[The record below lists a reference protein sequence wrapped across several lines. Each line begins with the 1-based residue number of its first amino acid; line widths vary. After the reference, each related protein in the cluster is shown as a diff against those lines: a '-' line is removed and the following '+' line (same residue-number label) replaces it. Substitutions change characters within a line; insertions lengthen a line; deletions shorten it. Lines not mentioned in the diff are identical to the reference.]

1 MSGFL
6 PSADQEQLIAATA
19 RAVAEQFPAMRLT
32 SRSEAVVRNR
42 DLDQWEVICAL
53 EWPGLMLPAAGG
65 GPDCSLMDLCLVH
78 RELARGLLTPV
89 LTATML
95 AARLAWQAGEEA
107 LARSFAAGRQRAAFA
122 VAGGRAVGSLG
133 SRPGGDTGGSHY
145 LLHAQGCS
153 HVLAWDERGATLH
166 GIERFTDVTD
176 CEAIED
182 SLLLQSGRL
191 APHDNAQAI
200 RLADARWP
208 LDCSVLVAAQL
219 AGGARASLDLALE
232 HAKVREQFGQP
243 IGAFQAIKH
252 KAADMLAR
260 VEVAWG
266 EIVMAALQPMDSP
279 ARVFHASAAK
289 ILAAEAALK
298 NAAACIQIHGGMGFT
313 AEVTAHLYLKRA
325 HTLDLLGGLNRH
337 HHQRI
342 LQSAAPV

>member
-19 RAVAEQFPAMRLT
+19 RAVSEQFPATRLV
-32 SRSEAVVRNR
+32 SRSQSVVRNR
-42 DLDQWEVICAL
+42 DLERWDVICGL
-53 EWPGLMLPAAGG
+53 EWPGLMLPEAAGG
-65 GPDCSLMDLCLVH
+65 PGCSLMDLCLVH

-89 LTATML
+89 LTASML
-95 AARLAWQAGEEA
+95 AARLAWQAGDQRI
-107 LARSFAAGRQRAAFA
+107 ARSFSTGRLRAAFA
-122 VAGGRAVGSLG
+122 VPCRHAA
-133 SRPGGDTGGSHY
+133 GSHY

-153 HVLAWDERGATLH
+153 HVLAWNEEGASLH
-166 GIERFTDVTD
+166 PIEQFTDVRD

-182 SLLLQSGRL
+182 SLELQSGRL
-191 APHDNAQAI
+191 SGTASAVL
-200 RLADARWP
+200 RLQDPNWL
-208 LDCSVLVAAQL
+208 LDCSLLLAAQL
-219 AGGARASLDLALE
+219 AGGARASLDLAIE
-232 HAKVREQFGQP
+232 YAKVREQFGQP

-252 KAADMLAR
+252 KAADMLAS

-266 EIVMAALQPMDSP
+266 EVVMAALQPVDSP
-279 ARVFHASAAK
+279 GRVFHASAAK

>member
-6 PSADQEQLIAATA
+6 PSADQAQLIEATA
-19 RAVAEQFPAMRLT
+19 RAVAEQFPATRLV
-32 SRSEAVVRNR
+32 SRGQAVVRNR
-42 DLDQWEVICAL
+42 DLDRWDVICSL
-53 EWPGLMLPAAGG
+53 EWPGLMLPEGAGG
-65 GPDCSLMDLCLVH
+65 PGCSLMDLCLVH
-78 RELARGLLTPV
+78 RELAHGLLTPV
-89 LTATML
+89 LTASML
-95 AARLAWQAGEEA
+95 AARLAWQAGDQA
-107 LARSFAAGRQRAAFA
+107 LARSFVAGRLRAAFA
-122 VAGGRAVGSLG
+122 VAGRRSA
-133 SRPGGDTGGSHY
+133 GSHY

-153 HVLAWDERGATLH
+153 HVLAWDDEGASLH
-166 GIERFTDVTD
+166 AIEHFTEASD

-182 SLLLQSGRL
+182 SLALQTARAPGADSPALRL
-191 APHDNAQAI
+191 QDPNW
-200 RLADARWP
+200 L
-208 LDCSVLVAAQL
+208 LDCTLLLAAQL
-219 AGGARASLDLALE
+219 AGGARACLDLAIE

-266 EIVMAALQPMDSP
+266 EIVMAALQPADSP
-279 ARVFHASAAK
+279 TRTFHASAAK
-289 ILAAEAALK
+289 ILAADAALK

-325 HTLDLLGGLNRH
+325 HTLDLLAGLNRH